1 MHSSALLLALASV
14 ASAKLGFNYGSTF
27 TTGAAKQQSD
37 FENEFTTA
45 ANLKGASG
53 FTSARLYTMVQAGS
67 ASDPISAI
75 PAAIKTGTT
84 LLLGLWASGG
94 DDSFA
99 NEITALKAAIEE
111 YGDDFTSIVDGI
123 SIGSEDLYR
132 ASPQGIAAG
141 SNVGAEPDTLV
152 RYIKEVRSVI
162 EGTSLANA
170 PLGHVDTW
178 TAWENGTNSIV
189 VDELDWLGMDA
200 YPYFQDTMPNGIQLS
215 KSLFDAALG
224 TTKAA
229 ANGRAVWVTET
240 GFPVSGKT
248 YGDAVPSI
256 ANAKTYWR
264 AVGCPMFDNTNVWWY
279 TLQDA
284 QPDTPNPSFGLIN
297 GQSTTPLYDLSC
309 DDAAVS
315 SSTSSTLAS
324 KVTSTTK
331 PTSTGK
337 ASSANEATSTGE
349 SASTGK
355 ASSTKAP
362 GNGTETSET
371 SGSEAT
377 ATATTMY
384 GSLSPTS
391 PVASQTTNYGSGYG
405 SGSGSGYNSGASNS
419 TSSGAA
425 SSTPSATYV
434 PIASAINV
442 QSGGLAAAFV
452 AIMATIFAL

>member
-37 FENEFTTA
+37 FEDEFTTA
-45 ANLKGASG
+45 ANLKGAKG

-94 DDSFA
+94 DESFA
-99 NEITALKAAIEE
+99 NEMTALKAAIET

-141 SNVGAEPDTLV
+141 SYVGAEPDTLV
-152 RYIKEVRSVI
+152 KYIKEVRSAI
-162 EGTSLANA
+162 EGTGLADA

-189 VDELDWLGMDA
+189 VDELDWIGMDA
-200 YPYFQDTMPNGIQLS
+200 YPYFQDTMANGIQLG
-215 KSLFDAALG
+215 KSLFDAALE

-229 ANGRAVWVTET
+229 ANGRPVWVTET
-240 GFPVSGKT
+240 GYPVSGKT
-248 YGDAVPSI
+248 SGDAVASI
-256 ANAKTYWR
+256 ANAKTYWQD
-264 AVGCPMFDNTNVWWY
+264 VGCPMFDNTNVWWY

-297 GQSTTPLYDLSC
+297 AESTTPLYDLSC
-309 DDAAVS
+309 DDVTVS
-315 SSTSSTLAS
+315 SSTSSTSAS
-324 KVTSTTK
+324 KATSTSK
-331 PTSTGK
+331 PKSTSKTASGVETTSTDEPTATSK
-337 ASSANEATSTGE
+337 ASSA
-349 SASTGK
+349 K
-355 ASSTKAP
+355 AS
-362 GNGTETSET
+362 GTGTEASETSETSET
-371 SGSEAT
+371 SGSENS
-377 ATATTMY
+377 ATATTTS
-384 GSLSPTS
+384 GSLSATS
-391 PVASQTTNYGSGYG
+391 SGAAQTT
-405 SGSGSGYNSGASNS
+405 GSGSGYGYGNS
-419 TSSGAA
+419 TTSAVT
-425 SSTPSATYV
+425 SSTPSTTSV
-434 PIASAINV
+434 PVASANNV
-442 QSGGLAAAFV
+442 QSGGLAAAFI
-452 AIMATIFAL
+452 AIMAAIFAL